1 MLIGPVVNAGSW
13 LVSQI
18 GQLAATHQPA
28 PANANT
34 LAAQPGSGSSAMAL
48 QALSQVG
55 VHVSASSQT
64 QAQALQAFM
73 QNLFSALNAQGT
85 ATSGERGS
93 GLQGTARMEQEVHGL
108 IRQNASGDSLSQLQ
122 QSFQNLVS
130 ASGSSAGHPTLA
142 GFLAAFQRDLPSLGN
157 VGNVLNTQV

>member
-1 MLIGPVVNAGSW
+1 MFIGPALSVGSW
-13 LVSQI
+13 LLSQI
-18 GQLAATHQPA
+18 GQPGAASETA
-28 PANANT
+28 KANANA
-34 LAAQPGSGSSAMAL
+34 LAAQPGSGSPATAL

-55 VHVSASSQT
+55 VHVSAPSQP
-64 QAQALQAFM
+64 QAQALHDFT
-73 QNLFSALNAQGT
+73 QNLFSALKAQGT

-93 GLQGTARMEQEVHGL
+93 ALQGTARMEQEVHGL
-108 IRQNASGDSLSQLQ
+108 IQKNASGDSLSQLQ